1 MLVFEY
7 DSGCQ
12 VAGSEDPEAML
23 EKQRAAKAK
32 GIAEVDLVVG
42 RSFEP
47 RRCVRWR
54 GRFLYGT
61 KAEES

>member
-1 MLVFEY
+1 MLGFNY
-7 DSGCQ
+7 DLGCQ

-47 RRCVRWR
+47 RRCVRWWV
-54 GRFLYGT
+54 RFCLG
-61 KAEES
+61 